1 MTYNGFGDTRRRPS
15 DSWAVRA
22 LRGLSGVA
30 AGGVLV
36 LTVVVAVV
44 GYLAPARAFPGP
56 GRESI
61 VAHVVACLLAVGLQV
76 VADRRRGGAA
86 VLASAAV
93 LVVTGVLLWTQW
105 WM

>member
-1 MTYNGFGDTRRRPS
+1 MTYNGFGDTRRGRS
-15 DSWAVRA
+15 DSWAVRV

-30 AGGVLV
+30 TGGVVV
-36 LTVVVAVV
+36 LTAVVAAM
-44 GYLAPARAFPGP
+44 GYLASDRDFPGP

-61 VAHVVACLLAVGLQV
+61 IAHVTASVVVVVLQV

-86 VLASAAV
+86 ALASLAV